1 VEADRITKTGLKG
14 ENMQSEAVFG
24 GMVNLE
30 EVMKKMIPKN
40 NKNRKRN
47 ISSKK
52 RKKKYEFRNSR
63 NRRV

>member
-1 VEADRITKTGLKG
+1 
-14 ENMQSEAVFG
+14 MQSEAVFG

-52 RKKKYEFRNSR
+52 RKNKYEFRNNK
-63 NRRV
+63 NRRG